1 MKKRIALLLTLA
13 LSLGMLAGC
22 GGNGDSTASTPSE
35 PSKSAATSTSDDK
48 TLDYPTKTVEIIVPF
63 AAGGGTDIMAR
74 AIAAQLP
81 FTTVVTNIEGGSSS
95 IGTMEALHRDP
106 DGHTILCSLP
116 ESVAVYSYN
125 GTYTE
130 PADEMLIPIACPVTD
145 PVVMAISANNGKF
158 TDLEGLI
165 AYAKEHPGE
174 LKWGASGNK
183 SGNHAM
189 SAMHWTDMGIDVTYV
204 PFDGG
209 GKARTAL
216 LGGNIDVY
224 VDMVSSVGAYVESGD
239 IIALC
244 VYDSARSSYLPDV
257 PTIAELGGEALLSGG
272 AHRGFMATPGT
283 PQEIVDFWADAIK
296 TAMESEE
303 VKEALKGLYYDPVY
317 SDGDQMVEYMDA
329 YREVYIQAMEYI
341 E

>member
-1 MKKRIALLLTLA
+1 MKKRIALILALA
-13 LSLGMLAGC
+13 LSLGMLASC
-22 GGNGDSTASTPSE
+22 GSKESAPEPAPSKPSE
-35 PSKSAATSTSDDK
+35 SVEVETPEEKP
-48 TLDYPTKTVEIIVPF
+48 LDYPKKPVEIIVPF
-63 AAGGGTDIMAR
+63 SAGGGTDIMAR

-81 FTTVVTNIEGGSSS
+81 FTTVVTNMEGGSSS

-106 DGHTILCSLP
+106 DGYTILCSLP
-116 ESVAVYSYN
+116 ESIAAYSYN

-130 PADEMLIPIACPVTD
+130 PADELLIPIACPVTD

-158 TDLEGLI
+158 TDLEGMI
-165 AYAKEHPGE
+165 AWAKEHPGE

-189 SAMHWTDMGIDVTYV
+189 SAVHWTDMGIDVTYV

-216 LGGNIDVY
+216 LGNNIDVY

-239 IIALC
+239 VIALC

-272 AHRGFMATPGT
+272 CHRGFMATPGT

-296 TAMESEE
+296 TAMDTEE
-303 VKEALKGLYYDPVY
+303 VQESLKGLYYDPVF
-317 SDGDQMVEYMDA
+317 SDGEQIVEYMDA
-329 YREVYIQAMEYI
+329 YREVYIKAMDYI